1 MTLADVPAPRDATA
15 VHGWLEDSSDP
26 RRHFTTRTRTIA
38 GTITVEV
45 SGEQVQ
51 SGDILRRY
59 GYVSGERELTASQLR
74 QLAAACLDAADEL
87 DQTG

>member
-1 MTLADVPAPRDATA
+1 MNLADVPPPADAA
-15 VHGWLEDSSDP
+15 VYSWLEDSCDP

-38 GTITVEV
+38 GTITVEA

-59 GYVSGERELTASQLR
+59 GYVSGEGELSASQLR
-74 QLAAACLDAADEL
+74 QLAAACLDAADDL
-87 DQTG
+87 DRLNS